1 MGPTIL
7 FLQQKNVKVSDFNG
21 VSLSGGDILV
31 NPDLDLAHELKGWWD
46 NEGSTQETTSITV
59 AGARGENSGSGGN
72 VKMIGEVKQENLGY
86 NSDKGDYYSTIATI
100 TFFSKD
106 KALYRACGEMLDGKE
121 CNKKVVDQGDGQY
134 RCEKCSKTKSEFK
147 WRIILQLNM
156 ADASDNNW
164 ATCFQEHA
172 EKILGVSSEELG
184 NALERDEEQYNAIFS
199 EATFK
204 TYNFRMRA
212 KSDNYNDE
220 TRVKHSVI
228 SVEEISWQSYC
239 SKLISEIEA
248 MGGSVPDSVNKSLY
262 LK

>member
-1 MGPTIL
+1 
-7 FLQQKNVKVSDFNG
+7 
-21 VSLSGGDILV
+21 
-31 NPDLDLAHELKGWWD
+31 
-46 NEGSTQETTSITV
+46 
-59 AGARGENSGSGGN
+59 
-72 VKMIGEVKQENLGY
+72 
-86 NSDKGDYYSTIATI
+86 
-100 TFFSKD
+100 
-106 KALYRACGEMLDGKE
+106 
-121 CNKKVVDQGDGQY
+121 
-134 RCEKCSKTKSEFK
+134 
-147 WRIILQLNM
+147 M